1 VRIPIIK
8 FLRSLS
14 FGGIVGSGIAGILY
28 LRFPQFFGSV
38 ITLQDILIFGGALGA
53 SIHRGIDAIVV
64 GGILHPLG
72 KTMNYYGK
80 LVQLEVQRRKGMMDH
95 KTYRRIKAKLDDAY
109 FLEENKSA
117 KLLGTGSGSDD
128 S

>member
-1 VRIPIIK
+1 MRVPLIK

-14 FGGIVGSGIAGILY
+14 FGGFVGSGIAGILY
-28 LRFPQFFGSV
+28 LRFPQIFGTA
-38 ITLQDILIFGGALGA
+38 ITLNDMLIFGGALGA
-53 SIHRGIDAIVV
+53 SIHRGIDSIVV

-80 LVQLEVQRRKGMMDH
+80 LVQMEIQRRKGMMDH

-109 FLEENKSA
+109 FLEENKNTR
-117 KLLGTGSGSDD
+117 LLGTGSGSDD